1 MFPTARRS
9 YFHTTGD
16 PEVSIA
22 EVAGEAALVP
32 PLTDFDELAG
42 STAVVVTTAP
52 APAVAV
58 ALVEWLRSHPEV
70 TVVDASVTGLGLDDP
85 ERPPESRG
93 ARRYHLADPA
103 LAGPAAFVAALAE
116 LEPRECQITLINPVS
131 GFGGEALEELA
142 AQGVARLSGAQPK
155 RPRLLPG
162 ILAFDLAPSA
172 AGRRDRLAAQF
183 SRLFPELSVRLQ
195 SLDAGVFLGHA
206 AVVQV
211 RCGSR
216 VRVSAVRSLFREGGL
231 VRLARPNER
240 LCPSEAVDHDHVR
253 CADLSC
259 SGEWVSAWVV
269 ADGHRIGTVA
279 GVIAAIEAI
288 TAS

>member
-1 MFPTARRS
+1 M
-9 YFHTTGD
+9 
-16 PEVSIA
+16 
-22 EVAGEAALVP
+22 AGEAALVP
-32 PLTDFDELAG
+32 PLADLDDLAD

-52 APAVAV
+52 APAVAKP
-58 ALVEWLRSHPEV
+58 LVEWLRGHPEV
-70 TVVDASVTGLGLDDP
+70 PVVDASVTGLGLDEP
-85 ERPPESRG
+85 ERPAGTRG
-93 ARRYHLADPA
+93 VRRYHLADPA
-103 LAGPAAFVAALAE
+103 LAGPAAFVAALAD

-172 AGRRDRLAAQF
+172 AGHRERLAAQF
-183 SRLFPELSVRLQ
+183 SRLFPALSLRLQ

-206 AVVQV
+206 AIVQV

-216 VRVSAVRSLFREGGL
+216 VRASAVRSLFREGGG
-231 VRLARPNER
+231 VQLARPHER

-269 ADGHRIGTVA
+269 ADGDRIGTVA
-279 GVIAAIEAI
+279 GVIAAIGAI